1 MRALLFVAL
10 TCVACGEAPGGRL
23 TLNFPADLIGNGIL
37 HAAVFESGHC
47 SELSS
52 PVSLENAL
60 VRSAESADFDAENQH
75 PMELSGIPAGS
86 DRMIVAIIE
95 RDGAQICQAC
105 SDGLLIED
113 GGTSQVTLTLRG
125 CPAP

>member
-1 MRALLFVAL
+1 MRALFFIAL
-10 TCVACGEAPGGRL
+10 TCIACGPATGARL
-23 TLNFPADLIGNGIL
+23 TLNFPAELIGNGFL
-37 HAAVFESGHC
+37 HAAVFESGRC

-52 PVSLENAL
+52 PVSLESAV
-60 VRSAESADFDAENQH
+60 VRESDPPGFDAENRH

-95 RDGAQICQAC
+95 RDGAQICRAC
-105 SDGLLIED
+105 GDGLLIED
-113 GGTSQVTLTLRG
+113 GGTTKVTLTLRG

>member
-1 MRALLFVAL
+1 MRSLFFIAL
-10 TCVACGEAPGGRL
+10 TCIACGPETGARL
-23 TLNFPADLIGNGIL
+23 TLNFPAELIGNGFL
-37 HAAVFESGHC
+37 HAAVFESGRC

-52 PVSLENAL
+52 PVSLESAV
-60 VRSAESADFDAENQH
+60 VRVAQSADFDAENQH

-95 RDGAQICQAC
+95 RDGAQICRAC
-105 SDGLLIED
+105 GDGLLIED
-113 GGTSQVTLTLRG
+113 GGTTKVTLTLRG